1 MQLNIATTYAITVS
15 SSMRKT
21 KSATD
26 KTTDEALPKW
36 AEDEIKSVQFGE
48 PEILTRT
55 GYILDIYENDFK
67 IDIQLYEALPD
78 GRTIIEGL
86 NVPRSSQIVDFMKG
100 VVYEF
105 KIKMFHGSLSSK
117 LIELLRT
124 KFAIEMDTIYRFD
137 LEEIQMMDVESDLPS
152 MPPSSDG
159 EDEDGEDGKG

>member
-1 MQLNIATTYAITVS
+1 MG
-15 SSMRKT
+15 KT
-21 KSATD
+21 KSASSRSSE
-26 KTTDEALPKW
+26 DEALPKW

-86 NVPRSSQIVDFMKG
+86 NVPRSSKIVDFMKG

-117 LIELLRT
+117 LVELLRT

-159 EDEDGEDGKG
+159 EDEDGEDGK

>member
-1 MQLNIATTYAITVS
+1 MG
-15 SSMRKT
+15 KT
-21 KSATD
+21 KSASSRSSE
-26 KTTDEALPKW
+26 DEALPKW
-36 AEDEIKSVQFGE
+36 AEEEIKSVQFGE

-86 NVPRSSQIVDFMKG
+86 NVPRSSKIVDFMKG

-105 KIKMFHGSLSSK
+105 KIKMFRGSLSSK
-117 LIELLRT
+117 LVELLRT

-159 EDEDGEDGKG
+159 EDEDGEDGKE

>member
-1 MQLNIATTYAITVS
+1 MG
-15 SSMRKT
+15 KT
-21 KSATD
+21 KSASSRSSE
-26 KTTDEALPKW
+26 DEALPKW

-86 NVPRSSQIVDFMKG
+86 NVPRSSKLVDFMKG

-117 LIELLRT
+117 LVELLRT

-137 LEEIQMMDVESDLPS
+137 LEVLQMMDVESDLPS
-152 MPPSSDG
+152 MSPSSDG
-159 EDEDGEDGKG
+159 EDEEVDDGKE

>member
-1 MQLNIATTYAITVS
+1 MG
-15 SSMRKT
+15 KT
-21 KSATD
+21 KSAASRSSE
-26 KTTDEALPKW
+26 DEALPKW
-36 AEDEIKSVQFGE
+36 AEDEIKSVQFGQ

-86 NVPRSSQIVDFMKG
+86 NVPRSSKIVDFMKG
-100 VVYEF
+100 VVHEF
-105 KIKMFHGSLSSK
+105 KIKMFSGSLSSK
-117 LIELLRT
+117 LVELLRT

-159 EDEDGEDGKG
+159 EDEDGEDGKE

>member
-1 MQLNIATTYAITVS
+1 MG
-15 SSMRKT
+15 KT
-21 KSATD
+21 KSASSRSSE
-26 KTTDEALPKW
+26 DEALPKW

-86 NVPRSSQIVDFMKG
+86 NVPRSSKIVDFMKG

-117 LIELLRT
+117 LVELLRT

-137 LEEIQMMDVESDLPS
+137 LEELQMMDVESDLPS
-152 MPPSSDG
+152 IPPSSDG
-159 EDEDGEDGKG
+159 EDEDGEDGKE

>member
-1 MQLNIATTYAITVS
+1 MG
-15 SSMRKT
+15 KT
-21 KSATD
+21 KSASSRSSE
-26 KTTDEALPKW
+26 DEALPKW
-36 AEDEIKSVQFGE
+36 AEDEIKSVQFGD

-137 LEEIQMMDVESDLPS
+137 LAEIQMMDVESDLPS

-159 EDEDGEDGKG
+159 EDEDGEDGKE

>member
-1 MQLNIATTYAITVS
+1 MG
-15 SSMRKT
+15 KT
-21 KSATD
+21 KSASSRSSE
-26 KTTDEALPKW
+26 DEALPKW
-36 AEDEIKSVQFGE
+36 AEDEIKSVQFGD

-124 KFAIEMDTIYRFD
+124 KFSIEMDTIYRFD

>member
-1 MQLNIATTYAITVS
+1 MG
-15 SSMRKT
+15 KT
-21 KSATD
+21 KSASSRSSE
-26 KTTDEALPKW
+26 DEALPKW
-36 AEDEIKSVQFGE
+36 AEDEIKSVQFGD

-86 NVPRSSQIVDFMKG
+86 NVPRSSKIVDFMKG

-105 KIKMFHGSLSSK
+105 KIKMFRGSLSSK
-117 LIELLRT
+117 LVELLRT

-159 EDEDGEDGKG
+159 EDEDGEDGKE

>member
-1 MQLNIATTYAITVS
+1 MG
-15 SSMRKT
+15 KT
-21 KSATD
+21 KSASSRSRE
-26 KTTDEALPKW
+26 DEALPKW

-86 NVPRSSQIVDFMKG
+86 NVPRSSKIVDFMKG

-117 LIELLRT
+117 LVELLRA

-137 LEEIQMMDVESDLPS
+137 LEELQMMDVESDLPS

-159 EDEDGEDGKG
+159 EDEDGEDGKE

>member
-1 MQLNIATTYAITVS
+1 MG
-15 SSMRKT
+15 KT
-21 KSATD
+21 KSASSRSSE
-26 KTTDEALPKW
+26 DEALPKW
-36 AEDEIKSVQFGE
+36 AEDEIKSVQFGD

-105 KIKMFHGSLSSK
+105 KIKMFRGSLSSK
-117 LIELLRT
+117 LVELLRT

>member
-1 MQLNIATTYAITVS
+1 MG
-15 SSMRKT
+15 KT
-21 KSATD
+21 KSASS
-26 KTTDEALPKW
+26 KSSEDEALPKW
-36 AEDEIKSVQFGE
+36 AEDEIKSVQFGQ

-86 NVPRSSQIVDFMKG
+86 NVPRSSKIVDFMKG

-105 KIKMFHGSLSSK
+105 KIKMFSGSLSSK
-117 LIELLRT
+117 LVELLRT

-159 EDEDGEDGKG
+159 EDEDGEDGKE

>member
-1 MQLNIATTYAITVS
+1 MG
-15 SSMRKT
+15 KT
-21 KSATD
+21 KSASSRSSE
-26 KTTDEALPKW
+26 DEALPKW
-36 AEDEIKSVQFGE
+36 AEDEIKSVQFGQ

>member
-1 MQLNIATTYAITVS
+1 MG
-15 SSMRKT
+15 KT
-21 KSATD
+21 KSASSRSSE
-26 KTTDEALPKW
+26 DEALPKW
-36 AEDEIKSVQFGE
+36 AEEEIKSVQFGQ

-67 IDIQLYEALPD
+67 IDIQLYESLPD

-86 NVPRSSQIVDFMKG
+86 NVPRSLKIADFMKG

-105 KIKMFHGSLSSK
+105 KIKMFRGPLSSK
-117 LIELLRT
+117 LVELLRT

-137 LEEIQMMDVESDLPS
+137 LEELQKMDVESDLAS

-159 EDEDGEDGKG
+159 EDE

>member
-1 MQLNIATTYAITVS
+1 MG
-15 SSMRKT
+15 KT
-21 KSATD
+21 KSASS
-26 KTTDEALPKW
+26 KSSEDEALPKW
-36 AEDEIKSVQFGE
+36 AEDEIKSVQFGQ

-86 NVPRSSQIVDFMKG
+86 NVPRSSKIADFMKG

-117 LIELLRT
+117 LVELLRT

-152 MPPSSDG
+152 MSPSSDG
-159 EDEDGEDGKG
+159 EDEEVDDGKE

>member
-1 MQLNIATTYAITVS
+1 MG
-15 SSMRKT
+15 KT
-21 KSATD
+21 KSASSRSSE
-26 KTTDEALPKW
+26 DEALPKW
-36 AEDEIKSVQFGE
+36 AEDEIKSIQFGE

-117 LIELLRT
+117 LVELLRT

>member
-1 MQLNIATTYAITVS
+1 MG
-15 SSMRKT
+15 KT
-21 KSATD
+21 KSASSRSSE
-26 KTTDEALPKW
+26 DEVLPKW

-117 LIELLRT
+117 LVELLRT